1 MKRPVVVVTGSNG
14 WLGQSAISVLT
25 NKLQNYEVIAV
36 SRNINQNTD
45 KSRILHMTFDELLNS
60 QVEVTGLVH
69 TAFVTKNFIEKMGA
83 DEYSTQNRKILDWLN
98 NLISSR
104 DINWAVTVSSGA
116 VDQYLKKVQLASK
129 FTVEDLYGKFKLEEE
144 NLFLGSRIPRV
155 AVGRLWAAS
164 GRFMKNYQIYALG
177 QFIEAGLKGN
187 SISISSQ
194 IPVYRRY
201 VDGED
206 FMHVLILSALDNN
219 RISFDSGGVLTSIEN
234 LAQQVVNYFKEMN
247 KVDLTIKYV
256 PSLTSLD
263 NSNYFSNSEKFSEL
277 QKIYG
282 ISERT
287 LLEQIDRT
295 FTGIKSNFMP
305 GIQ

>member
-25 NKLQNYEVIAV
+25 NELQDYEVIAV
-36 SRNINQNTD
+36 SRNVNPNPDRSQ
-45 KSRILHMTFDELLNS
+45 ILHMTFDELLNS
-60 QVEVTGLVH
+60 KVEVTGLVH

-83 DEYSTQNRKILDWLN
+83 DEYSTQNTKILDWLN
-98 NLISSR
+98 NLITSK

-116 VDQYLKKVQLASK
+116 VDQYLKKVQLASE

-144 NLFLGSRIPRV
+144 NLFLESRIPRV
-155 AVGRLWAAS
+155 AIGRLWAAS

-247 KVDLTIKYV
+247 NVDLTIKYT
-256 PSLTSLD
+256 PSSTSLD
-263 NSNYFSNSEKFSEL
+263 NSHYFSNSKKFSEL
-277 QKIYG
+277 QKTYG

-295 FTGIKSNFMP
+295 FMGIKSNFMP